1 MSRLIINKNKMITS
15 NSSAGTRKYIRNPE
29 YLDLPS
35 LVDGDEKIYILVKVF
50 EINNFIT
57 LKATGD
63 YQVDYGDGQGV
74 QTYTS
79 GSQANYEIDWNN
91 IPSSTLTGCGFR
103 QTIITIT
110 PQSGSVFS
118 NFTLYNMTHP
128 DDVQVDRHL
137 YVVDVKIAS
146 QNITNLNNS
155 FQNSWGIEQFE
166 YVGTAPLLTQLLSTF
181 YIANQL
187 KKVINIPTSNVT
199 TFHRLFRQTP
209 QLLEVPKFD
218 LSSATAINEMFYS
231 ATQIQYIEPYD
242 LDNEAPNITSLAN
255 TFNGTNSLLNV
266 PITSCSNIT
275 NFTAA
280 FTGNKFTSFDLDCTA
295 ATAVNNMF
303 QYCSEMVSCNA
314 TFPNNF
320 TNTSY
325 MFDGCNNLKE
335 IKPFNT
341 INVTNSRTMF
351 RSTYALRDLSDD
363 LWDFRNATNMLYM
376 FINSGIRKSPKNLG
390 GGNLTYFAQGCAKLE
405 EWGIFHLP
413 VTNLTRAFLSNNTL
427 CKFPN
432 FQGGVSGTTSNSFN
446 ATYNILSIPSIDLS
460 GLTSFSQVFNAM
472 PMLRESNSTG
482 MTITHSYNATKLD
495 RAAIVNVF
503 NNLGFS
509 PPASASITVSN
520 TPGSSDLTSSDLL
533 IATNKGWTI
542 IQ

>member
-1 MSRLIINKNKMITS
+1 MGRLILNKSRVLSS
-15 NSSAGTRKYIRNPE
+15 NTSAGTRKYIRNPE
-29 YLDLPS
+29 YLDLPT
-35 LVDGDEKIYILVKVF
+35 LVNGNEKIYMLVKVF
-50 EINNFIT
+50 ETNNFIT

-63 YQVDYGDGQGV
+63 YQVDYGDSQGV
-74 QTYTS
+74 QTYAS
-79 GSQANYEIDWNN
+79 GVQANYEIDWNN
-91 IPSSTLTGCGFR
+91 ISSSTLTDDGFR
-103 QTIITIT
+103 QAIITIT
-110 PQSGSVFS
+110 PQSGSVLS
-118 NFTLYNMTHP
+118 TYTLYNLTHP
-128 DDVQVDRHL
+128 NDSGVDYHF
-137 YVVDVKIAS
+137 YVVDVKMAG

-166 YVGTAPLLTQLLSTF
+166 YVGTAPLLTQLLSVF

-187 KKVINIPTSNVT
+187 KKVVSIPSSNVI
-199 TFHRLFRQTP
+199 TFNRIFRQTP
-209 QLLEVPKFD
+209 KLLEVPKLD
-218 LSSATAINEMFYS
+218 MSSATNIGEMFYS
-231 ATQIQYIEPYD
+231 ATQIEYIEPYD

-280 FTGNKFTSFDLDCTA
+280 FTGNKFTSFDLDCSA

-320 TNTSY
+320 TTTSY
-325 MFDGCNNLKE
+325 MFDGCSKLKE

-341 INVTNSRTMF
+341 INVTSAGTMF
-351 RSTYALRDLSDD
+351 RSTYKLRDLSDD

-427 CKFPN
+427 YKFPN
-432 FQGGVSGTTSNSFN
+432 FQGGVTGTTSNSFN
-446 ATYNILSIPSIDLS
+446 STYNILSIPSIDLS
-460 GLTSFSQVFNAM
+460 GITSFSQVFNAM
-472 PMLRESNSTG
+472 LMLRESNATG
-482 MTITHSYNATKLD
+482 ITITHSYNSTKLD
-495 RAAIVNVF
+495 RAAIVNIF
-503 NNLGFS
+503 NNLGTAATGS
-509 PPASASITVSN
+509 VITITN
-520 TPGSSDLTSSDLL
+520 TPGESDLTASDLL
-533 IATNKGWTI
+533 IATNKGWTVT
-542 IQ
+542 Q

>member
-1 MSRLIINKNKMITS
+1 MSRLIVNKSRVLSS
-15 NSSAGTRKYIRNPE
+15 NTSAGTRKYIRNPE
-29 YLDLPS
+29 YLDLPT
-35 LVDGDEKIYILVKVF
+35 LVNGNEKIYMLVKVF

-74 QTYTS
+74 QTYAS
-79 GSQANYEIDWNN
+79 GVQANYEIDWSN
-91 IPSSTLTGCGFR
+91 ISSSTLTGGGFR
-103 QTIITIT
+103 QAIITIT

-128 DDVQVDRHL
+128 DDSQVDHHL
-137 YVVDVKIAS
+137 YLVDVKIAS
-146 QNITNLNNS
+146 QNITNLNNC

-166 YVGTAPLLTQLLSTF
+166 YVGTAPLLTQLMSTF

-187 KKVINIPTSNVT
+187 KKVVGIPSSNVT
-199 TFHRLFRQTP
+199 TFNRIFRQTP
-209 QLLEVPKFD
+209 QLLEVPKLD
-218 LSSATAINEMFYS
+218 ISSATNIAEMFYS

-242 LDNEAPNITSLAN
+242 LDNEATNVTSLAN

-280 FTGNKFTSFDLDCTA
+280 FTGNKFTYFDLDCLA
-295 ATAVNNMF
+295 ATSVNNMF
-303 QYCSEMVSCNA
+303 QYCSEMVSCNS

-320 TNTSY
+320 TSTTY
-325 MFDGCNNLKE
+325 MFDGCSNLKE

-341 INVTNSRTMF
+341 INVTNAGTMF

-363 LWDFRNATNMLYM
+363 LWDFRNASNMLYM
-376 FINSGIRKSPKNLG
+376 FLNCGISKSPKNLG
-390 GGNLTYFAQGCAKLE
+390 GGNLTYFAQGATKVE

-432 FQGGVSGTTSNSFN
+432 FQGGVTGATSNSFN
-446 ATYNILSIPSIDLS
+446 ATYNIPSIPSIDLS
-460 GLTSFSQVFNAM
+460 GITSFSQVFNAM
-472 PMLRESNSTG
+472 NMLRESNVTG
-482 MTITHSYNATKLD
+482 ITITHSYNATKLD

-503 NNLGFS
+503 NNLGNAATGS
-509 PPASASITVSN
+509 VITITN
-520 TPGSSDLTSSDLL
+520 TPGESDLTTSDLL
-533 IATNKGWTI
+533 IATSKGWTVT
-542 IQ
+542 Q